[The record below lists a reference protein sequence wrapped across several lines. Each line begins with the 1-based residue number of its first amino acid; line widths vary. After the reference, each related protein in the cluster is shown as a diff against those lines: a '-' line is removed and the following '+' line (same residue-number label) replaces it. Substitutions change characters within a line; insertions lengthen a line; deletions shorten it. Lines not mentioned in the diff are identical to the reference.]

1 MKTVKP
7 VTIVVPVYGD
17 WPSLGDC
24 IESLKKHVHPAVHK
38 VMLVNDCGPDADNI
52 EKKIKKAINGHNNFE
67 YYRNKKNLGFVQN
80 CNNAVLNLDKTNNDI
95 LLLNSD
101 TKVTQNFLEE
111 MLDVLYGDKKIAVV
125 SPRSNN
131 ATIATI
137 PLSSA
142 PQKGIG
148 ALRSYEL
155 FVKIKNKLPPLSI
168 VPTAH
173 GFCMLIRRDLI
184 EKYGLFDEVF
194 GKGYGEEVD
203 FCQRVRH
210 AGYECALANHAYVF
224 HQEAR
229 SFSLEA
235 KAKLLEQNNKIIWQR
250 YPNYRQEV
258 RDYMESALKTE
269 NAVDHSAIRPSV
281 GKRAKTSVKHT
292 LTRNKL
298 SQKIIKIVRAKR
310 KKH

>member
-1 MKTVKP
+1 MSIKAVNT
-7 VTIVVPVYGD
+7 TIIVPVYGD
-17 WPSLGDC
+17 WPSLKDC
-24 IESLKKHVHPAVHK
+24 IESLKQYVDGRNK
-38 VMLVNDCGPDADNI
+38 VILVNDCGPDVEII
-52 EKKIKKAINGHNNFE
+52 EKNIKRAINGHKNFR
-67 YYRNKKNLGFVQN
+67 YYRNKKNLGFVRN
-80 CNNAVLNLDKTNNDI
+80 CNNAVLKLDKTKNDI

-101 TKVTQNFLEE
+101 TKVTKNFLQE
-111 MLDVLYGDKKIAVV
+111 MLGVLYSDKKIGVV

-148 ALRSYEL
+148 TVESYEL
-155 FVKIKNKLPPLSI
+155 FVKIKNKLPPRSI

-203 FCQRVRH
+203 FCQRLRK
-210 AGYECALANHAYVF
+210 AGYKCALANQAYVF

-250 YPNYRQEV
+250 YPSYRQEV
-258 RDYMESALKTE
+258 RDYMESALKIE
-269 NAVDHSAIRPSV
+269 SAIDHSVARPSA
-281 GKRAKTSVKHT
+281 GQKAKTAVKRT

-298 SQKIIKIVRAKR
+298 SQKIIKTVRARR

>member
-1 MKTVKP
+1 MNP
-7 VTIVVPVYGD
+7 HAVTIIVPVYGD
-17 WPSLGDC
+17 WASLC
-24 IESLKKHVHPAVHK
+24 ECLESLKSYINPAVHK
-38 VMLVNDCGPDADNI
+38 VLLVNDCGPDAEKI
-52 EKKIKKAINGHNNFE
+52 EREIKKSIRGHNNFV

-80 CNNAVLNLDKTNNDI
+80 CNNAVLNLDKTKNDI

-101 TKVTQNFLEE
+101 TKVTKDFLQE
-111 MLDVLYGDKKIAVV
+111 MLGVLYSDKKIAVV

-148 ALRSYEL
+148 ALKSHEL
-155 FVKIKNKLPPLSI
+155 FVKIKNKLPPRSL

-173 GFCMLIRRDLI
+173 GFCMLIRRELI

-203 FCQRVRH
+203 FCQRVRL
-210 AGYECALANHAYVF
+210 AGYKCALANHAYVF

-235 KAKLLEQNNKIIWQR
+235 KAKLLEKNNKIIWQR

-269 NAVDHSAIRPSV
+269 NAIDHSVARPSAGQRV
-281 GKRAKTSVKHT
+281 KTAVKRT
-292 LTRNKL
+292 LIRNKL
-298 SQKIIKIVRAKR
+298 SKKIIKTVRARR